1 VPQTA
6 ECLLDAYQVH
16 LRFVTRMALL
26 GGRYV
31 GAERSFSDQ
40 AMKVLAVQQPHWF
53 N

>member
-1 VPQTA
+1 VSPTA
-6 ECLLDAYQVH
+6 ASLLDAYQVH

-31 GAERSFSDQ
+31 GTERHFSDQ
-40 AMKVLAVQQPHWF
+40 AMRVLAVQQPHWF